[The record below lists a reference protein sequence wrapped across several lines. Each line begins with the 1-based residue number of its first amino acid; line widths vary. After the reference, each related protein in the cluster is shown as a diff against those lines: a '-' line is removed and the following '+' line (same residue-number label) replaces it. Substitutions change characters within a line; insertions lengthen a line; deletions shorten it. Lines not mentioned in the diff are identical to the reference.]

1 MKGKKNTGDHIKF
14 SLLGDYEQ
22 VLNLLPLSFAS
33 VNDVN
38 SIVHCPKIQK
48 KTSFKQMSIQ
58 QKKERYV
65 KMPK

>member
-1 MKGKKNTGDHIKF
+1 MKGKKNAGDHIKF

-33 VNDVN
+33 VNEVN
-38 SIVHCPKIQK
+38 SIVYCPKIQK
-48 KTSFKQMSIQ
+48 KTSIKQMSIQ